1 MVKVTYFFNDKRL
14 LPKFVWEYVTYYFLY
29 GYLCLAVT
37 AVLTF
42 FLIFLL
48 KTIPGWEKYVSLI
61 LLIPIGYTFIRFV
74 LILVSTHYKW
84 RFYRITNYRL
94 QTRGFNEMYFRY
106 EMYEPCMRLITR
118 RILYKYGYQDEYKE
132 MIGKYIKENQ
142 RVEDA
147 KNRLLESVIHDDEIK
162 SNMKEE
168 NYGKNLQ
175 S

>member
-1 MVKVTYFFNDKRL
+1 MVKEAYFFNDKRL
-14 LPKFVWEYVTYYFLY
+14 LPQFIWEYVTYYFLY

-37 AVLTF
+37 TVLIF

-48 KTIPGWEKYVSLI
+48 KAIPGWIKYSSLF
-61 LLIPIGYTFIRFV
+61 LLVPIGYAFIRFV
-74 LILVSTHYKW
+74 LILASTHYKW

-94 QTRGFNEMYFRY
+94 QTRGFNEAHFKY
-106 EMYEPCMRLITR
+106 EMYEPCMRLVTR
-118 RILYKYGYQDEYKE
+118 RTLYKYGYQDKYKE
-132 MIGKYIKENQ
+132 MLGKYIKVNQ

-147 KNRLLESVIHDDEIK
+147 KNRLLESVIHGDETK

-168 NYGKNLQ
+168 GYGKNLQ

>member
-1 MVKVTYFFNDKRL
+1 MTKSVFFNDKRL

-29 GYLCLAVT
+29 GYLCLAGS

-42 FLIFLL
+42 FLLFFL
-48 KTIPGWEKYVSLI
+48 KTVEGWIKYASFL
-61 LLIPIGYTFIRFV
+61 LLIPIGYALVRFV
-74 LILVSTHYKW
+74 FLLASTHYKW

-94 QTRGFNEMYFRY
+94 QTRGFNEAYFKY

-118 RILYKYGYQDEYKE
+118 KILYKYGYQHEYKE
-132 MIGKYIKENQ
+132 MLGKYIKVNQ

-147 KNRLLESVIHDDEIK
+147 KNRLLESVIHDDERKSKIK
-162 SNMKEE
+162 EDG
-168 NYGKNLQ
+168 YGKSLQ